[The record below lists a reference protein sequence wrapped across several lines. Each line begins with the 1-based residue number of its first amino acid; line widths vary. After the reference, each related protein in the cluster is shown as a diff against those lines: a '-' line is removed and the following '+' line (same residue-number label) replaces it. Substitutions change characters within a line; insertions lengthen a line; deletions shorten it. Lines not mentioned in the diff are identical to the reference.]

1 MKPNIYWRSTIRRP
15 LKSLLLLFFIGV
27 VSFVFISRITEY
39 IIVDRETKRI
49 GSYYRSVGSL
59 TPLNL
64 GQGDVTLGAEL
75 ISKSS
80 YIDFEDRR
88 RVSAGILKD
97 LDNGSWEGY
106 FLPQELRN
114 RDILSPSNIWFYG
127 TLLKKE
133 FNPIL
138 GREAGRSLG
147 GYILSVKID
156 QVELGYPTY
165 IADGITIPL
174 KFILEMRGDAA
185 IIDGLEEGQRYFF
198 RGYYDSEFDFN
209 SRIYP
214 RHYLFLKPIDEDS
227 LWFVP
232 VEPGETVDF
241 SHPSLKEVPNIMA
254 INSQNQR
261 SMLIYTSKDMTIMPN
276 VQEDVRFYYLTDGRW
291 INYDDHLQENK
302 VCVLSSRFAKM
313 KGLSV
318 GDTITLTLRELKTDY
333 YYLVTEEDEMEWSNY
348 PSTEVTFEIVGL
360 YGVKNDS
367 MAFLSTWIYIPEFA
381 MPESFYLHEDTII
394 YSDSYNFVLKSSMDQ
409 KAFLNE
415 YEDKLYNLGLRVS
428 FLDKDTDTYWSSV
441 LPIKQSAFV
450 NAGIFTLVLTL
461 VLIMIAL
468 INFYQRRKE
477 FAIQRALGIPKHKA
491 VFHFLVPMAI
501 IGILGICLGGIFS
514 WEFTLD
520 KAAKTLKAIQGPKG
534 TNAFSHLPVTWLIL
548 LCGVS
553 FLIFMLFT
561 AISAWILAYRP
572 VLELLQGVSK
582 IGRKKRIETTTL
594 SKKEIHVHK
603 NKIPKKPLAQTTAA
617 KVQSNASPVDYKPIS
632 IGTTHKGQCFLA
644 SIRFILRHIRRS
656 MIKSASTL
664 LIALCFLLA
673 LGWINQKI
681 VHDKKEIEHHY
692 NNTVVEG
699 EIVSGLFAMSEGF
712 IYKSTIERVIS
723 NSFIEDHY
731 LEMQFSRS
739 FLAPKT
745 TTGYDKQQQIHNI
758 RLYAFSTPETFF
770 LNAGKNIVPEYA
782 AGYDETL
789 FTKNW
794 EQELAKEDGQIPV
807 LLPTFAIEQMG
818 ISLGDNIIIPS
829 GGEGRT
835 RMFSC
840 VIAGQYEGGFSES
853 VVVFLPISALERME
867 QLAGKSLAYSAAQFK
882 INPAKNKELAAFRE
896 EMEALVTIKR
906 AGVID
911 LKFILWDG
919 ELQQVI
925 VPLDKNLQLM
935 TILYPITLILSVI
948 IAAGISMFLVLQNA
962 REAAIMRVLG
972 INRRWA
978 SAMLSVEQILVSLSG
993 LTIGFITLLLLQD
1006 KTAESLTSIYLIC
1019 GGLYLAGS
1027 SIGAIITANLVTNRM
1042 PLDLLQVK
1050 E

>member
-1 MKPNIYWRSTIRRP
+1 MKPNIYWRSTIRRS
-15 LKSLLLLFFIGV
+15 LRALLLLLFIGV

-59 TPLNL
+59 TTLNL
-64 GQGDVTLGAEL
+64 GQGDVTSGAEL
-75 ISKSS
+75 ISKSP

-106 FLPQELRN
+106 SLPQELRN

-138 GREAGRSLG
+138 GKEAGHSLG
-147 GYILSVKID
+147 GYILSVQID

-174 KFILEMRGDAA
+174 KFVFETRGDAA
-185 IIDGLEEGQRYFF
+185 IIEGLKEGQRYFF

-209 SRIYP
+209 TRIYP
-214 RHYLFLKPIDEDS
+214 RQYLFLKPIDEDS
-227 LWFVP
+227 LWFIP

-241 SHPSLKEVPNIMA
+241 SHSSLKEVPNIMA

-261 SMLIYTSKDMTIMPN
+261 SMLIFTSKDMTIMPN
-276 VQEDVRFYYLTDGRW
+276 VQEDVRFFYLTDGRW

-302 VCVLSSRFAKM
+302 VCVLSGRFAKM

-333 YYLVTEEDEMEWSNY
+333 YYLITEEDQREWSNY
-348 PSTEVTFEIVGL
+348 PNTEITFEIVGL
-360 YGVKNDS
+360 YGVKNEG
-367 MAFLSTWIYIPEFA
+367 MAFLSTWVYIPDFA
-381 MPESFYLHEDTII
+381 MPESFYLHEDAVI

-415 YEDKLYNLGLRVS
+415 YEEKLYNLGLRVS

-491 VFHFLVPMAI
+491 VFQFLVPMAI
-501 IGILGICLGGIFS
+501 IGIFGICLGGIFS

-520 KAAKTLKAIQGPKG
+520 KAAKTLMAIQGPEG
-534 TNAFSHLPVTWLIL
+534 ANASSHLPVTWLIL

-553 FLIFMLFT
+553 FLIFMLFI

-582 IGRKKRIETTTL
+582 TGRKERKKTTTPT
-594 SKKEIHVHK
+594 KEEFHLHK
-603 NKIPKKPLAQTTAA
+603 SNIQKTPLT
-617 KVQSNASPVDYKPIS
+617 QSNASLVDYDPIS
-632 IGTTHKGQCFLA
+632 IDTTYKRQRFLA
-644 SIRFILRHIRRS
+644 SIRYILRHIRRS
-656 MIKSASTL
+656 VVKSASVL

-692 NNTVVEG
+692 NNTVVAG

-712 IYKSTIERVIS
+712 IYKSTIESVLS
-723 NSFIEDHY
+723 NSFIQGHY
-731 LEMQFSRS
+731 LEMQSSRS

-745 TTGYDKQQQIHNI
+745 TTGYDKQQLIYNI
-758 RLYAFSTPETFF
+758 RLYAFSNPETFF

-782 AGYDETL
+782 AGYDESM

-807 LLPTFAIEQMG
+807 LLPTFAIDQMG

-829 GGEGRT
+829 GGEGKT

-840 VIAGQYEGGFSES
+840 VIAGQYEVDSSES
-853 VVVFLPISALERME
+853 VVVFLPLSALERME
-867 QLAGKSLAYSAAQFK
+867 QLDGKRLAYSAAQFE
-882 INPAKNKELAAFRE
+882 IDPAKNRELVAFRK
-896 EMEALVTIKR
+896 EMDAIVAVKR
-906 AGVID
+906 AGIIE

-972 INRRWA
+972 MDRWWA

-993 LTIGFITLLLLQD
+993 LTIGFVILLLLQD

-1019 GGLYLAGS
+1019 GGLYLVGS
-1027 SIGAIITANLVTNRM
+1027 AIGAIITANIVTNRM